1 MDDRTIKILIAE
13 DDGITALSIVEFFSL
28 NGYKNVKIVPSG
40 TDAIREVT
48 DDPPGILF
56 IDIQLA
62 GNINGVDAALKI
74 RETSDVPIA
83 FMSGF
88 ISRENRDKAEMISP
102 VAYLDKPLIIRDI
115 MEVVAKA
122 AAR

>member
-40 TDAIREVT
+40 AEAIRAVT
-48 DDPPGILF
+48 EDPPGILF

-74 RETSDVPIA
+74 RETSGVPIA

-88 ISRENRDKAEMISP
+88 ISRENRDKAEKISP
-102 VAYLDKPLIIRDI
+102 VAYLDKPLIMRDFMDVI
-115 MEVVAKA
+115 AKS